1 MTQPVVKKKLIEVA
15 LPLQAI
21 NEQSAREKSIR
32 HGHPSTLHLWWARR
46 PLAACRA
53 VLFAQLVDDPSSRP
67 EEFPTEAEQNAE
79 RQRLFGLIERMVDWD
94 NVGDKELFKQAHDEI
109 AKCFDG
115 KPPAILDPFCGGG
128 SIPLEAQRLGLE
140 AHASDL
146 NPVAV
151 LITKALIEI
160 PPKFASQPP
169 VWPGA
174 ADERQADALSWQG
187 ARGLAEDV
195 RRYGAWMRD
204 EAAKRIGHLYPKA
217 TLSDGSEANVIAWIW
232 ARTVTCPNPACGIEM
247 PLMRSFWLSKKKG
260 RERWVQPVVSGGNV
274 TFIIRDGNV
283 GPGDDGT
290 VGRQGARCIACH
302 GTVALSAVRER
313 SREVGLG
320 QIAVAIVADGS
331 GKREYIEA
339 SQHWGVAEAVETPE
353 GVPREELFD
362 WPGRINVVRYGLTT
376 FADLFTNRQ
385 LVALTTFSDLVG
397 EARGCALKDATAAGL
412 VDAEGYANAIAT
424 YLAFTVSRGAN
435 QWSSLSRWNSGG
447 ENIEG
452 VFARQAIPMLWDF
465 AEANPLSTA
474 TAGFAGAVA
483 WVVGAVE
490 TVPAWGSATVVQA
503 DAATVD
509 AHGAILATDPPY
521 YDNIGYSD
529 LSDYFYVW
537 LRRSLG
543 AIYGDLFATVLTPK
557 REELVANRYRFNGDR
572 RAAQQHFESGFE
584 HTFERA
590 RGSTFAD
597 APISIFYAFK
607 QAEED
612 DGDLASTGWETLLA
626 GLLRAGYQI
635 TATWPIRTEREARTI
650 GIGTNA
656 LASSIVLIC
665 RPRPATAAATTRRG
679 LIGALRAELPEEL
692 RRLESQSTIAPVDM
706 PQAAIGP
713 GMAVFSRYARVS
725 EADGS
730 DMSVRTALALINQAL
745 DEVLSEQEGDLD
757 TDSRFC
763 VKWFEQHGF
772 DAGLYGDAE
781 TLATAINNSVEGLAR
796 AGVLRSGGGKVA
808 LYAPNELAAGYAPA
822 EDDRVS
828 AWEVVMHLARA
839 LETEGL
845 DEAARILA
853 EASTRIDRSAAKE
866 LTFRLHQ
873 IASRNGWTETAIT
886 FNGLGTSWSDI
897 ENGAREGSPR
907 ASTSR
912 DQGNLFDSTGDGD
925 GAEQ

>member
-1 MTQPVVKKKLIEVA
+1 MTQPLVKKKLIEVA
-15 LPLQAI
+15 LPLKEI

-32 HGHPSTLHLWWARR
+32 KGHPSTLHLWWARR

-79 RQRLFGLIERMVDWD
+79 RKRLFGLIKRMVDWD
-94 NVGDKELFKQAHDEI
+94 NVNDKELFRQAHEEI

-115 KPPAILDPFCGGG
+115 NPPAILDPFCGGG

-160 PPKFASQPP
+160 PPKFANQPP

-174 ADERQADALSWQG
+174 AGEQETQAASWQG
-187 ARGLAEDV
+187 ALGLAEDV

-204 EAAKRIGHLYPKA
+204 EAKRRIGHLYPKA

-260 RERWVQPVVSGGNV
+260 RERWVQPVVRGGGV
-274 TFIIRDGNV
+274 EFTIHEAAT
-283 GPGDDGT
+283 GPDDDGT
-290 VGRQGARCIACH
+290 VGRQGARCVACDTAVPLAYIRRQ
-302 GTVALSAVRER
+302 GQEAGLGSLPVAVVAQGHR
-313 SREVGLG
+313 SREY
-320 QIAVAIVADGS
+320 IATNDQSALSVQRPV
-331 GKREYIEA
+331 EVPEA
-339 SQHWGVAEAVETPE
+339 ALPSNPRDFKTP
-353 GVPREELFD
+353 
-362 WPGRINVVRYGLTT
+362 NYGLTT

-397 EARGCALKDATAAGL
+397 EARGRALIDATAAGL

-435 QWSSLSRWNSGG
+435 QWSSLAKWHNGR
-447 ENIEG
+447 EVIDG

-483 WVVGAVE
+483 WVAGAVE
-490 TVPAWGSATVVQA
+490 TVPARGFATVSQA
-503 DAATVD
+503 DAATID

-521 YDNIGYSD
+521 YDNIGYAD

-557 REELVANRYRFNGDR
+557 REELVATPYRFNGDK
-572 RAAQQHFESGFE
+572 RAAKQHFESGFE

-590 RGSTFAD
+590 RASTFAD

-612 DGDLASTGWETLLA
+612 DGGLASTGWETLLG

-635 TATWPIRTEREARTI
+635 TATWPIRTELANRLI
-650 GIGTNA
+650 GSGTNA

-665 RPRPATAAATTRRG
+665 RQRSDSAEATNRRG
-679 LIGALRAELPEEL
+679 LIGALRAELPDAL

-713 GMAVFSRYARVS
+713 GMAVFSRYSRVS

-730 DMSVRTALALINQAL
+730 DMTIRTALALINQAL

-772 DAGLYGDAE
+772 DDGLYGDAE

-886 FNGLGTSWSDI
+886 FNGLGTSWNDI

>member
-1 MTQPVVKKKLIEVA
+1 MTQPVVKRKLIEVA
-15 LPLQAI
+15 LPLKAI

-32 HGHPSTLHLWWARR
+32 KGHPSTLHLWWARR

-79 RQRLFGLIERMVDWD
+79 RQRLFRLIERMVDWD
-94 NVGDKELFKQAHDEI
+94 NVNDKELFRQAHEEI

-115 KPPAILDPFCGGG
+115 KPPPILDPFCGGG

-160 PPKFASQPP
+160 PPKFANQPP

-174 ADERQADALSWQG
+174 AGERQADALSWQG

-195 RRYGAWMRD
+195 RRYGAWMRE

-232 ARTVTCPNPACGIEM
+232 ARTVICPNPACGIEM
-247 PLMRSFWLSKKKG
+247 PLSSTYWLSKKSKNRKWVCPSVVGGRVQFAIGGGTDEPPPPPKQGRGAHFSCISCGGSVGPEYIKSEAVSGRMGVTMEAIVVKASGG
-260 RERWVQPVVSGGNV
+260 REYLAP
-274 TFIIRDGNV
+274 T
-283 GPGDDGT
+283 T
-290 VGRQGARCIACH
+290 EH
-302 GTVALSAVRER
+302 
-313 SREVGLG
+313 
-320 QIAVAIVADGS
+320 
-331 GKREYIEA
+331 IEA
-339 SQHWGVAEAVETPE
+339 AMV
-353 GVPREELFD
+353 GVPEDVPQGDLALDPRAI
-362 WPGRINVVRYGLTT
+362 WCVNYGLTT

-397 EARGCALKDATAAGL
+397 EARGRALTDATAAGL

-435 QWSSLSRWNSGG
+435 QWSSLSRWNCGG
-447 ENIEG
+447 EKIEG

-483 WVVGAVE
+483 WVAGAVE
-490 TVPAWGSATVVQA
+490 TVPARGSATVVQA

-521 YDNIGYSD
+521 YDNIGYAD

-557 REELVANRYRFNGDR
+557 REELVAIPYRFNGDR
-572 RAAQQHFESGFE
+572 RAARQHFESGFE

-590 RGSTFAD
+590 RASTFAD
-597 APISIFYAFK
+597 APISLFYAFK

-612 DGDLASTGWETLLA
+612 DGGLASTGWETLLG

-635 TATWPIRTEREARTI
+635 TATWPIRTELANRMI
-650 GIGTNA
+650 GSGTNA

-665 RPRPATAAATTRRG
+665 RPRSDSAEATNRRG
-679 LIGALRAELPEEL
+679 LIGALRAELPDAL
-692 RRLESQSTIAPVDM
+692 RQLESQSTIAPVDM

-713 GMAVFSRYARVS
+713 GMAVFSRYARVT

-730 DMSVRTALALINQAL
+730 DMTIRTALALINQVL
-745 DEVLSEQEGDLD
+745 DESLMEQEGDLD
-757 TDSRFC
+757 SDSRFC

-772 DAGLYGDAE
+772 DAGVYGDADNIARAMN
-781 TLATAINNSVEGLAR
+781 TSVEGLSR
-796 AGVLRSGGGKVA
+796 AGVLRAGGGKVA
-808 LYAPNELAAGYAPA
+808 LIAPA
-822 EDDRVS
+822 ELDAGYSPEADDRVS
-828 AWEVVMHLARA
+828 AWEIVMHLART
-839 LETEGL
+839 LETHGI
-845 DEAARILA
+845 DESARIFR
-853 EASTRIDRSAAKE
+853 EARSRIDLSAAKE
-866 LTFRLHQ
+866 LVFRLHQ
-873 IASRNGWTETAIT
+873 VCSKNGWTEAAIT
-886 FNGLGTSWSDI
+886 FNGLGTSWADI
-897 ENGAREGSPR
+897 DSAARAERIPR
-907 ASTSR
+907 AS
-912 DQGNLFDSTGDGD
+912 DQDELFGEGKEESD
-925 GAEQ
+925 GAE